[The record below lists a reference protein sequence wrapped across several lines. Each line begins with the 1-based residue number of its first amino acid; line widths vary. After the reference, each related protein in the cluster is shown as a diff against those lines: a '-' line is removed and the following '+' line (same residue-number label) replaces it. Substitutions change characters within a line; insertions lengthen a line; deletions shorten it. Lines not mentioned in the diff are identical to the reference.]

1 MKFLRMIRGR
11 MSDAVA
17 VIGKIVRGTVEGNA
31 DESIDDVE
39 VMSGYGFS
47 SVPKDGAECVA
58 LQFGHHTIV
67 ISGAD
72 RRIVPDMEKGDV
84 CIHSDQGQYVILKSS
99 GGIDIRTAQNVTV
112 YAAQIRLGD
121 NLLAPNINGVVV
133 PSCVCTYAGQ
143 HLQGSSTVMAKG

>member
-1 MKFLRMIRGR
+1 MRAIRLVRGR
-11 MSDAVA
+11 ISAAVA
-17 VIGKIVRGTVEGNA
+17 SLGAIVRGDVNGNA
-31 DESIDDVE
+31 DEKIEDVE
-39 VMSGYGFS
+39 MFGGYGFT
-47 SVPKDGAECVA
+47 SVPKDDAECIAV
-58 LQFGHHTIV
+58 QFGHRTIV

-72 RRIVPDMEKGDV
+72 RRIVPDMENGDV
-84 CIHSDQGQYVILKSS
+84 CVHSSLGQYIIFKNS

-133 PSCVCTYAGQ
+133 PSCVCSYAGQ